1 MCSEND
7 EIITP
12 EYFKKRF
19 GDSYIYLGNA
29 TMSCDENG
37 ELDVSGTIA
46 DATKA
51 DLEFFLKRLVNYDK
65 DDYMIK
71 RYSSDDQGNM
81 DVDEEGK
88 YVNLEEL
95 VQSLEGIIQTS
106 PTEELRVK
114 DIQRILGY
122 ELFK

>member
-1 MCSEND
+1 
-7 EIITP
+7 
-12 EYFKKRF
+12 
-19 GDSYIYLGNA
+19 
-29 TMSCDENG
+29 MSCDENG